1 MSKNQQ
7 QNNRPKKTLGMRIAV
22 IVIVAIILLGIVI
35 TPFL

>member
-1 MSKNQQ
+1 MNKKQ

-22 IVIVAIILLGIVI
+22 LVIVAIILLGALI